1 MFAECIPPVIGRIGD
16 GLFET
21 GKIVRFEK
29 NQNGTILGHKH
40 EFAALETAK
49 GHLVVAPG
57 RKAWRPPGAFKIA
70 FQFELLGDRA
80 PMKLHEPD
88 NSDTFVSSPSSA
100 TSRF

>member
-1 MFAECIPPVIGRIGD
+1 MICPRGRQGKLKQRERKLE
-16 GLFET
+16 LFE
-21 GKIVRFEK
+21 KRR
-29 NQNGTILGHKH
+29 GTILGHKH

-80 PMKLHEPD
+80 PMKLQEPD